1 MSDFK
6 KPTPTLSEA
15 LGITEDQFDNLG
27 EMAKDSVMGSDLK
40 TDALLKAGAKV
51 KLDTFFSE
59 APLEEYEKKL
69 LLVGMM
75 IGESLAK
82 IEMINKSMM
91 QMVGGLVGGLGH
103 E

>member
-1 MSDFK
+1 MSNFK

-15 LGITEDQFDNLG
+15 LDLTEDQFDNLA
-27 EMAKDSVMGSDLK
+27 EIAKDSVMSSDLK
-40 TDALLKAGAKV
+40 TEALLKAGAKV

-69 LLVGMM
+69 LLAGMM
-75 IGESLAK
+75 IGEALAK
-82 IEMINKSMM
+82 MEMMKKTMS
-91 QMVGGLVGGLGH
+91 QMFGGLDH

>member
-1 MSDFK
+1 MSNFK

-15 LGITEDQFDNLG
+15 FGFTEGQFDNLV
-27 EMAKDSVMGSDLK
+27 ETAKDSVMSSDLK
-40 TDALLKAGAKV
+40 TEALRKAGAKV

-69 LLVGMM
+69 LLIGMM
-75 IGESLAK
+75 IGEALVK
-82 IEMINKSMM
+82 IEMMNKSMM
-91 QMVGGLVGGLGH
+91 QMFGGPDH

>member
-6 KPTPTLSEA
+6 KPVPTLSEA
-15 LGITEDQFDNLG
+15 LGLTEDQFDNLA
-27 EMAKDSVMGSDLK
+27 EMAKDSVMSSDLK
-40 TDALLKAGAKV
+40 TDALTKAAAKV

-69 LLVGMM
+69 VLIGMM
-75 IGESLAK
+75 IGEALAK
-82 IEMINKSMM
+82 VEMLNKSMM
-91 QMVGGLVGGLGH
+91 QMFGGLGH

>member
-1 MSDFK
+1 MSNFK
-6 KPTPTLSEA
+6 KPVPTLSEA
-15 LGITEDQFDNLG
+15 FGFTEGQFDNLA
-27 EMAKDSVMGSDLK
+27 EIAKDSVMSSDLK

-69 LLVGMM
+69 LLAGMM
-75 IGESLAK
+75 IGEALAK
-82 IEMINKSMM
+82 MEMMKKAVS
-91 QMVGGLVGGLGH
+91 QMFGGLDH

>member
-1 MSDFK
+1 MSNFK
-6 KPTPTLSEA
+6 KPVPTLSEA
-15 LGITEDQFDNLG
+15 FGFTEGQFDNLA
-27 EMAKDSVMGSDLK
+27 ETAKDSVMSSDLK

-69 LLVGMM
+69 LLIGMM
-75 IGESLAK
+75 IGEALVK
-82 IEMINKSMM
+82 IEMMKKAVS
-91 QMVGGLVGGLGH
+91 QMFGGLDH

>member
-1 MSDFK
+1 MSNFK
-6 KPTPTLSEA
+6 KPVPTLSEA
-15 LGITEDQFDNLG
+15 FGFTEGQFDNLA
-27 EMAKDSVMGSDLK
+27 EIAKDSVMSSDLK

-69 LLVGMM
+69 LLIGMM
-75 IGESLAK
+75 IGEAIVK
-82 IEMINKSMM
+82 IEMMNKSMM
-91 QMVGGLVGGLGH
+91 QMFGGLGH

>member
-1 MSDFK
+1 MSNFK
-6 KPTPTLSEA
+6 KPVPTLSEA
-15 LGITEDQFDNLG
+15 FGLAEGQFDNLV
-27 EMAKDSVMGSDLK
+27 EMAKDSVMSSDLK
-40 TDALLKAGAKV
+40 TDALIKAGAKV

-69 LLVGMM
+69 LLIGMM

-82 IEMINKSMM
+82 LEMMNKTIS
-91 QMVGGLVGGLGH
+91 QMFGGLND

>member
-1 MSDFK
+1 MSNFK

-15 LGITEDQFDNLG
+15 FGFTEGQFDNLV
-27 EMAKDSVMGSDLK
+27 ETAKDSVMSSDLK
-40 TDALLKAGAKV
+40 TEALRKAGVKV

-69 LLVGMM
+69 LLIGMM
-75 IGESLAK
+75 IGEALVK
-82 IEMINKSMM
+82 IEMMNKSMM
-91 QMVGGLVGGLGH
+91 QMFGGPDH